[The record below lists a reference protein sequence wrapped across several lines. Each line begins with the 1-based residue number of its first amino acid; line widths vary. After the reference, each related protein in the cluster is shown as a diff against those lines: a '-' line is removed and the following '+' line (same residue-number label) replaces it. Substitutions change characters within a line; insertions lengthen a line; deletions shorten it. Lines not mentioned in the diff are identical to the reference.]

1 MMRSSAWCA
10 RCGTATGNDQPGME
24 DGDAMITLENNRLA
38 IRCPDVHPDARCTID
53 FQRTLRIPDDGT
65 DYPLPP
71 GLGRFP
77 LRHLDDYAHR
87 LPEAWHRRGGVITP
101 MHQAE
106 AMWISFGGSDYPF
119 AVKIATG
126 KICAVTG
133 DDWVNHLN
141 GDPQD
146 YLVLPEQPWL
156 DGYCVERGF
165 IRQFVAMPLGEGYTA
180 EEQLTGEAEH
190 GGLQVV
196 AYPMKRKRYE
206 RLMSPRFAM
215 DFDAGPDVCSSP
227 APDMGLAPGGRMR
240 QEIYDD
246 PYGLDAWDQRHASR
260 CFVSIANST
269 QWMAVTGERPPTL
282 PPSAKEYSEAG
293 LPWFEWYGGDAKAVA
308 GAKKL
313 ASLASVAEL
322 GKVKGEDPLPENES
336 TRVTGVRTI
345 RRTGDT
351 RVREFAAQ

>member
-1 MMRSSAWCA
+1 
-10 RCGTATGNDQPGME
+10 
-24 DGDAMITLENNRLA
+24 
-38 IRCPDVHPDARCTID
+38 
-53 FQRTLRIPDDGT
+53 
-65 DYPLPP
+65 
-71 GLGRFP
+71 
-77 LRHLDDYAHR
+77 
-87 LPEAWHRRGGVITP
+87 

-351 RVREFAAQ
+351 RVRSPVGHVTAGRAAAWPVSHQTEPHPRTGVARADGRVAVLRSTPSAQEAVAAAPPPPTSRRSRPGSPQCRIAMSAT